1 MRYIPIDFE
10 MGRTPQGLLW
20 QSEDMSDIPVI
31 KNPDGSI
38 FEPSLRYFGYG
49 WLQKTFKS
57 KSSMEPDSYSLR
69 DYLCHLLNSGVD
81 WVYGGRDEV
90 LRSFRNSFSE
100 RVKEGELASAQVE
113 LKLEHVF
120 RFYQTIDKAMP
131 ILGGNPTPQF
141 VGYNE
146 ISPITTRRVGG
157 TLRWSGWN
165 KVVRRASSRPTPSFD
180 NVERILEHLRAAAM
194 EPLDGSWEQS
204 LRVFAAERNWLVT
217 CCEARAGLRRVEIW
231 HLSLRKIAEALS
243 KHRIITMSTGR
254 WRNDA
259 HPNPLNV
266 AVHDKALRAQI
277 VSGIER
283 FAAQGNTTLNV
294 DVLTKG
300 GKERSVE
307 FPLDLVLSLLEIGIW
322 TVRKALFAHWE
333 ARGNTDLDYDAIF
346 ISSTGNG
353 RRLGLKHIG
362 EIVKDAFNELDV
374 AGSGHRLRAYYLT
387 EMAWLLWNQ
396 ELAKAGYRPDIAVS
410 NNVMNRLAE
419 LAGHEKP
426 STTERYYLDQARDR
440 HKMKANQPSVEA
452 RKDMMNALISV
463 SWRMEQEKCNLLR
476 RLIYAFDDC
485 EDDRFYRVIEAAI
498 DKYVVPK
505 DRPVEKKVPH
515 LRVVSRPTPDSGK
528 NE

>member
-1 MRYIPIDFE
+1 MRYLPIDFE

-20 QSEDMSDIPVI
+20 QSEDMSDIPLI
-31 KNPDGSI
+31 RNPDGSI

-49 WLQKTFKS
+49 WLQRIFKS

-69 DYLCHLLNSGVD
+69 DYLCHLRNDGID
-81 WVYGGRDEV
+81 WIYGGQDEM

-120 RFYQTIDKAMP
+120 RFYQTIHKAMP
-131 ILGGNPTPQF
+131 YLGGDPTPQF
-141 VGYNE
+141 VGDNE
-146 ISPITTRRVGG
+146 VSPITTRRVGE

-165 KVVRRASSRPTPSFD
+165 KVLRRTSSRPTPSFD
-180 NVERILEHLRAAAM
+180 NVGRILEHLRAAAM

-204 LRVFAAERNWLVT
+204 LRVFAAERNWLVA
-217 CCEARAGLRRVEIW
+217 CCEARAGLRRVEIRN
-231 HLSLRKIAEALS
+231 LSLLKIAEALS
-243 KHRIITMSTGR
+243 KHRIIMMPTGR

-259 HPNPLNV
+259 HPNPLNN
-266 AVHDKALRAQI
+266 AVHDKVLRAQI
-277 VSGIER
+277 ITRIEG

-294 DVLTKG
+294 DVYTKG

-307 FPLDLVLSLLEIGIW
+307 FPLDLVLSLLEVGIW
-322 TVRKALFAHWE
+322 SVRKSLFAHWE
-333 ARGNTDLDYDAIF
+333 AQGKTDLDYDAIF
-346 ISSTGNG
+346 VSSTGNG
-353 RRLGLKHIG
+353 RRLGLKQIG
-362 EIVKDAFNELDV
+362 DIVKDAFSELDI

-396 ELAKAGYRPDIAVS
+396 ELAKAGYRSDIAVS

-419 LAGHEKP
+419 LAGHKKP
-426 STTERYYLDQARDR
+426 STTERFYLDQARDR

-452 RKDMMNALISV
+452 RKDMMNALIAV
-463 SWRMEQEKCNLLR
+463 SWRMEPDHCNLLR

-485 EDDRFYRVIEAAI
+485 EDDRFYRVIEAAM

-505 DRPVEKKVPH
+505 NRPAEKKVHH
-515 LRVVSRPTPDSGK
+515 LRVVSSQTLDGEK
-528 NE
+528 NK